1 MSAAGILI
9 PPASVVASSLRIT
22 WCVSKRCIALTRPT
36 FQHFA
41 FHTVHYVAEKFLRL
55 FMVFV
60 PLLWFTLKEIDSEKA
75 VKQRVPILE
84 D

>member
-1 MSAAGILI
+1 MSE
-9 PPASVVASSLRIT
+9 
-22 WCVSKRCIALTRPT
+22 RCIALTRPT

-41 FHTVHYVAEKFLRL
+41 FHTVHYMAEKFLRL

-60 PLLWFTLKEIDSEKA
+60 SLLWFTLKEIDFKEA